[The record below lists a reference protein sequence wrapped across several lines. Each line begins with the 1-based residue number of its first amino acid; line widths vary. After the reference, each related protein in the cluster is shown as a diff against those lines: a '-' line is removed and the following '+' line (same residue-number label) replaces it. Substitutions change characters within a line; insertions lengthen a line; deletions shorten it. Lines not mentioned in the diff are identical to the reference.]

1 MPLSTTIPIRVNLK
15 PYGRLYGVI
24 DSIDTRTGISLGE
37 LSRYGF
43 DHGPQLQHRIMM
55 GVVEALLE
63 KETLKG
69 DCLYVV
75 NLEIRVDGKI
85 IHSLTE
91 EFRGENPPKYPPN
104 WRVAHKS
111 SVFSYLPYEN
121 KDGEIIEDR
130 YSNANRMRAT
140 VLPNFPE
147 EVLIE
152 WFYRH
157 PNIIEDYCFLG
168 FEKLQ
173 FALQVWKL
181 DDLPGREAALSGN
194 ISERPVS
201 EFKSRLKQKSW
212 VHVDMRENG
221 TWNTPILL
229 MENSANNLISPRG
242 VKFKS
247 PLHLLEGHTR
257 LSCLI
262 ALRLLGKANDTHK
275 VWIVRRQV

>member
-1 MPLSTTIPIRVNLK
+1 MPLSTITIPVKVDLK
-15 PYGRLYGVI
+15 PYSRIYEVI
-24 DSIDTRTGISLGE
+24 DSIDMRTGISLGR
-37 LSRYGF
+37 LNYYGF
-43 DHGPQLQHRIMM
+43 DRGPELQNRIMM

-69 DCLYVV
+69 DCLYVI
-75 NLEIRVDGKI
+75 NLEITVNGKI

-91 EFRGENPPKYPPN
+91 EFRGDNPPRYPPN

-111 SVFSYLPYEN
+111 NVFSYLPYEN
-121 KDGEIIEDR
+121 KDMEIIEDP
-130 YSNANRMRAT
+130 YSYANRMRAT

-152 WFYRH
+152 WFHRH
-157 PNIIEDYCFLG
+157 PKMIETHYFLG

-173 FALQVWKL
+173 FDLQVWKL
-181 DDLPGREAALSGN
+181 DELPGCEAVISAN
-194 ISERPVS
+194 ICEHLVS
-201 EFKSRLKQKSW
+201 EFESRLKQESW
-212 VHVDMRENG
+212 VHVYMSQNG

-229 MENSANNLISPRG
+229 MENSANNLMSPGGDR
-242 VKFKS
+242 FKS

-262 ALRLLGKANDTHK
+262 ALKRLGKANDTHK
-275 VWIVRRQV
+275 VWIVRR